1 MDVIRTRLAQGA
13 REARGL
19 VVIVDVFRAF
29 SCAPFLFHY
38 KVQKVILEADPEKAS
53 ALRSEHPDWILMGEV
68 NEVPIRGGDLSNSP
82 SEILKKGE
90 GFFQGKTVVHR
101 TTAGVTGVAAA
112 MESAREVLLGSLL
125 TARATARYILE
136 KAPERV
142 TLVAMGSRGQ
152 EAAPEDEVCAEYL
165 EHLLTG
171 RPHSPV
177 AALGDILFQV
187 TARKFLYR
195 ERPYL
200 PPEDPVLCL
209 QRDLFDFVLAAER
222 EKTSGCIVVR
232 KR

>member
-1 MDVIRTRLAQGA
+1 M
-13 REARGL
+13 
-19 VVIVDVFRAF
+19 
-29 SCAPFLFHY
+29 
-38 KVQKVILEADPEKAS
+38 EADPEKAI

-68 NEVPIRGGDLSNSP
+68 NEVPIQGGDLSNSP
-82 SEILKKGE
+82 SEILQKGE
-90 GFFQGKTVVHR
+90 AFFRGKTVVHR

-112 MESAREVLLGSLL
+112 LEGAEEVLLGGLL
-125 TARATARYILE
+125 TARATARYIRE
-136 KAPERV
+136 RAPDRV
-142 TLVAMGSRGQ
+142 ALVAMGSRGR
-152 EAAPEDEVCAEYL
+152 EPAPEDEACAEYL

-177 AALGDILFQV
+177 AALRDILFQA

-222 EKTSGCIVVR
+222 ESTSDAVVVVER
-232 KR
+232 TGASWLTPTRTPESC